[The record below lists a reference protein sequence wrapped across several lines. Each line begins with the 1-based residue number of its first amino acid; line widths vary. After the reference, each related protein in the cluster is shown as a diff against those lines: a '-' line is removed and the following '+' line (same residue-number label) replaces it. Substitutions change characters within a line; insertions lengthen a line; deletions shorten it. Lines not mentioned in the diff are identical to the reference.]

1 MTLARL
7 RTGKKGEELACWFLE
22 EQGYRIIEKNYRT
35 RFGEIDIIG
44 DDKGF
49 ISFVEVRTR
58 AGDDPGSPE
67 DSIGF
72 RKQNQIARSA
82 LAYIKSKHLEDR
94 DCRFDVVCVKNINSV
109 SPRMSLI
116 KNAFELNSRYRY

>member
-1 MTLARL
+1 MTFARL
-7 RTGKKGEELACWFLE
+7 KTGKKGEELACWFLE